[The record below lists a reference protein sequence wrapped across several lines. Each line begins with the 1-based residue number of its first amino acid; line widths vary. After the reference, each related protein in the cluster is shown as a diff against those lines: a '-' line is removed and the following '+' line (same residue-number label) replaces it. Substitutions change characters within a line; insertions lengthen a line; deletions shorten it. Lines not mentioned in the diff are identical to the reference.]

1 MTHNGVVRSA
11 SRGWGAF
18 LVGLVALAVFS
29 PSLENGFAYD
39 DEVIVAADER
49 VHSLTHVAA
58 IFTKGYWADSQL
70 ALYRPLTTLSMAIDW
85 SIGSGQPAW
94 FHFTNVLLH
103 AAASVLAFLLLSRW
117 FNGAAALAGGLIFA
131 VHPVH
136 VEAVAN
142 VVGRSEMLA
151 ALGVFGG
158 ALLWCF
164 RPDAPRARMVRTIGV
179 STLFALG
186 LGAKES
192 GVVLLPLVALIDIA
206 EQRLTVRRPLP
217 WVRENAGVLGVMV
230 AVCLVW
236 FGVRYLVLGGIAPTR
251 VDAVFDVAS
260 GTSERILTALQAWPT
275 WAGLLFAPVT
285 LLADYGPRVL
295 TPITQ
300 PNALAVSGGFLAIAL
315 VVSGV
320 IAAWRG
326 HGRTAFA
333 LLWFPVTILP
343 VSNLLVATGVIVAE
357 RTLYMPSFAIAVV
370 VAAAVARV
378 SVPHAHDAPARP
390 GRTAALAMTA
400 VVALLGARS
409 IARIP
414 AWRSTDAVFAALMR
428 DRPDAFRAQWY
439 MARQARM
446 RGDTTEAL
454 GRYELAISLWPWRQR
469 LVSEALR
476 FAAQTAAPQQ
486 TNQLA
491 RLAVSL
497 EPDDVDAIR
506 ILAGTALDMGDTAT
520 AKAAIKDG
528 LKLKPDDDVFLRMR
542 AALDTNW

>member
-1 MTHNGVVRSA
+1 MTHAGSDRSA
-11 SRGWGAF
+11 GRGWSAF
-18 LVGLVALAVFS
+18 LVGLVALAVFA
-29 PSLENGFAYD
+29 PSLSNGFAYD
-39 DEVIVAADER
+39 DEVIVAADQR

-94 FHFTNVLLH
+94 FHLTNVLLH

-117 FNGAAALAGGLIFA
+117 FHGAAALAGGLIFA

-151 ALGVFGG
+151 AIGVFGG
-158 ALLWCF
+158 ALLWSF
-164 RPDAPRARMVRTIGV
+164 RPEEARARLVRTIGV
-179 STLFALG
+179 SVLFAVG

-192 GVVLLPLVALIDIA
+192 AVVLLPLVALVDLA
-206 EQRLTVRRPLP
+206 DQRLTLRTPMP
-217 WVRENAGVLGVMV
+217 WLRENAGTLGVML
-230 AVCLVW
+230 AVCLLW
-236 FGVRYLVLGGIAPTR
+236 FGARYLVLGGIAPTR

-260 GTSERILTALQAWPT
+260 GTRERILTALQAWPT

-300 PNALAVSGGFLAIAL
+300 PNALAVSGGFLAVAL
-315 VVSGV
+315 VVSGM

-326 HGRTAFA
+326 NGRAA
-333 LLWFPVTILP
+333 LSLLWFPVTILP

-357 RTLYMPSFAIAVV
+357 RVLYVPSFVIAV
-370 VAAAVARV
+370 VAAAAIARV
-378 SVPHAHDAPARP
+378 TAPQAQGAPARS
-390 GRTAALAMTA
+390 GRELALVTTA
-400 VVALLGARS
+400 VIALLGARS
-409 IARIP
+409 ITRIP
-414 AWRSTDAVFAALMR
+414 AWRSSDAVFAALAR

-439 MARQARM
+439 LARQARM
-446 RGDTTEAL
+446 RGDTAEAL
-454 GRYELAISLWPWRQR
+454 SRYELAISLWPWRRR
-469 LVSEALR
+469 LASEALR
-476 FAAQTAAPQQ
+476 FAAETAAPQR
-486 TNQLA
+486 THQLA

-497 EPDDVDAIR
+497 EPNDVDAIR

-520 AKAAIKDG
+520 ARAAIRDG
-528 LKLKPDDDVFLRMR
+528 LELEPDDDVFLRMR
-542 AALDTNW
+542 RALDTNR